1 MRCVGGGTGG
11 GSQGAVCRRQVGGK
25 QVKWVNRCSRVS
37 FITYKASS
45 NEMCRWHW
53 RRFPGGAPTPIH
65 YLATTS
71 SISIIAGS
79 RRWDMTRVANT
90 DFQTHTNTGTNT
102 DVNTDTKTDW
112 YTDQN
117 GWFFGK
123 VSNGLGPRESLFRRY
138 FVILLPCLP
147 LPNKLLPSAI
157 LCRSNESWMAW
168 HPVGRAIRAFHTG
181 KK

>member
-1 MRCVGGGTGG
+1 
-11 GSQGAVCRRQVGGK
+11 
-25 QVKWVNRCSRVS
+25 
-37 FITYKASS
+37 
-45 NEMCRWHW
+45 MCRWHW

-65 YLATTS
+65 CLATTS

-117 GWFFGK
+117 GWFFWKSFKRSWPQRKPFSSIFRDFASLPPPSLINCCQVQSFAAQMRAGWHGTRLAEQ
-123 VSNGLGPRESLFRRY
+123 SEHSTLARNTEAQCNGGWSVICARYRDTENTVYREG
-138 FVILLPCLP
+138 I
-147 LPNKLLPSAI
+147 
-157 LCRSNESWMAW
+157 
-168 HPVGRAIRAFHTG
+168 
-181 KK
+181 